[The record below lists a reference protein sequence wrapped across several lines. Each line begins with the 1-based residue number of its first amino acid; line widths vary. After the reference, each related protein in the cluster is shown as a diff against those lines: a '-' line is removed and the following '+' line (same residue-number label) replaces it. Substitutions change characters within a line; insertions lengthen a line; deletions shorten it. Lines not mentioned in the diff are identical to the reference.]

1 MEFVERDVAF
11 EQLYNENYLRVFRYA
26 WKKVRNSDDA
36 EDLAQNVFLYCYQ
49 HYEEYDERR
58 ASFSTWIFLVLNS
71 RIKNYYRDRKSNVHI
86 DEIIDIL
93 PDETDFDHAIELE
106 EMRNRL
112 FSALETCT
120 PVQAKIVQ
128 LRYFRKLSTREISIH
143 TGLSEANVRTQL
155 SRALKKIREYL
166 EKQEGD
172 R

>member
-11 EQLYNENYLRVFRYA
+11 EKLYNENYLRVFRYA
-26 WKKVRNSDDA
+26 WKKVRNNDDA
-36 EDLAQNVFLYCYQ
+36 EDLTQNAFLYCYQ

-143 TGLSEANVRTQL
+143 TGLYEANVRTQL